1 MYRSLV
7 QRMCYLCIVYT
18 SYTTLFLYSPNIQVD
33 VLVPSDLTSTYTT
46 SPTSS
51 SESPSLAK
59 LTIQRHRQSTL
70 YNVKQIYSSSN
81 TSTNTS
87 SNNSSSNSSI
97 YNNVYTTR
105 GVIIKRDTFM
115 YEVCIQGY
123 YMLYLYVR
131 L

>member
-33 VLVPSDLTSTYTT
+33 VLIPSDLTSTYTT